1 MNADEKL
8 QLRAYNGNK
17 KLKFFGIIFII
28 DLYQHLKETQMKTI
42 KLVHLGR
49 TFVIEKQKEDKMQKK
64 KEIEYSFEEIKT
76 FAYFNDIIFSKK
88 MVEHH
93 FPHLYEEGLTNKLI
107 YRAPY
112 L

>member
-1 MNADEKL
+1 MQK
-8 QLRAYNGNK
+8 
-17 KLKFFGIIFII
+17 I

-49 TFVIEKQKEDKMQKK
+49 TFVIEKKKDIKKEQKE
-64 KEIEYSFEEIKT
+64 IIYSFEEIKN

-88 MVEHH
+88 MVEYH
-93 FPHLYEEGLTNKLI
+93 FPHLYEEGLSNKII
-107 YRAPY
+107 YEPPY